1 MKFIEVNE
9 LKITIGIDIGG
20 STTKI
25 VGIRKNEII
34 APMIVRANDPI
45 ASLFGAF
52 GKFIDQNG
60 LSLDD
65 IEKIAIT
72 GVGASH
78 VEKSIYDIETIKVQE
93 FLCNGYGGLYLSEL
107 KSAII
112 VSMGTGT
119 AIVKA
124 SNGDIEHIGG
134 TGVGGGTLLG
144 LSNKMLNIH
153 EIGYLI
159 ETAKDGNLNNVDLLV
174 SDISR
179 DVLPTLPS
187 HSTASN
193 FGKLT
198 DAANKSDIALG
209 IINLVFQTI
218 GTLAV
223 FAAKSGSV
231 NKIVLIGNLT
241 TIPQCRDVFDSL
253 EAIYPYEFLIPPHA
267 EFGTAVGAALSL
279 IKK

>member
-1 MKFIEVNE
+1 MKIVV
-9 LKITIGIDIGG
+9 GIDIGG

-25 VGIRKNEII
+25 VGIKDNEII
-34 APMIVRANDPI
+34 APLMVRANDPI

-60 LSLDD
+60 LALSD
-65 IEKIAIT
+65 IGKIAIT

-78 VEKSIYDIETIKVQE
+78 VEKSIYGIETVKVEE
-93 FLCNGYGGLYLSEL
+93 FLANGYGGLYLSGL

-119 AIVKA
+119 ALVEAKE
-124 SNGDIEHIGG
+124 SKIEHIGG

-144 LSNKMLNIH
+144 LSSKMLNIRD
-153 EIGYLI
+153 IDYLI
-159 ETAKDGNLNNVDLLV
+159 ETSKDGDLNNVDLTI

-179 DVLPTLPS
+179 DILPTLPPFT
-187 HSTASN
+187 TASN

-198 DAANKSDIALG
+198 DGANRSDIALG

-218 GTLAV
+218 GMMAV
-223 FAAKSGSV
+223 FAAR
-231 NKIVLIGNLT
+231 NTDYDKIVLIGNLT
-241 TIPQCRDVFDSL
+241 TIPQCRAAFASL
-253 EAIYPYEFLIPPHA
+253 EAIHKFKFIIPPHA
-267 EFGTAVGAALSL
+267 EHGTAVGAALSL
-279 IKK
+279 LK

>member
-1 MKFIEVNE
+1 MKK
-9 LKITIGIDIGG
+9 LKITVGIDIGG

-25 VGIRKNEII
+25 VGIRRDEII
-34 APMIVRANDPI
+34 TPMIVRANDPI

-52 GKFIDQNG
+52 GKFVDQNG
-60 LSLDD
+60 LSLND
-65 IEKIAIT
+65 IERIAIT

-78 VEKSIYDIETIKVQE
+78 VEKTIYDIETIKVQE
-93 FLCNGYGGLYLSEL
+93 FLCNGYGGLYLSGL
-107 KSAII
+107 KSAVI

-124 SNGDIEHIGG
+124 SDGEIEHLGG

-144 LSNKMLNIH
+144 LSNKMLNIRD
-153 EIGYLI
+153 IDYLI
-159 ETAKDGNLNNVDLLV
+159 ETANDGNLNNVDLLV

-179 DVLPTLPS
+179 DVLPTLPP
-187 HSTASN
+187 HTTASN
-193 FGKLT
+193 FGKIT
-198 DAANKSDIALG
+198 DAASKSDIALG

-223 FAAKSGSV
+223 FAARSGDVS
-231 NKIVLIGNLT
+231 KIVLIGNLT
-241 TIPQCRDVFDSL
+241 TIPQCKEVIEGL
-253 EAIYPYEFLIPPHA
+253 EVIYPYEFIIPPHA
-267 EFGTAVGAALSL
+267 EFGTAVGAALTL